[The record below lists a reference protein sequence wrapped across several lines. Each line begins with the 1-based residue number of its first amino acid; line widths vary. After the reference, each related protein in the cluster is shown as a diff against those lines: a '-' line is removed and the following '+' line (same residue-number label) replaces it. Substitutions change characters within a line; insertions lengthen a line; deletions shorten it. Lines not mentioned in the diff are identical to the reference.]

1 MPQNR
6 TFSCTFCFTNRTFG
20 FIVSFIDNKRIV
32 VRCKTFRWPA
42 IRHEDEM
49 EKAYEEYFEGLA
61 DGEEALSFAEFVG
74 ALS

>member
-1 MPQNR
+1 MLFLCLKNR

-42 IRHEDEM
+42 IRQR
-49 EKAYEEYFEGLA
+49 GL
-61 DGEEALSFAEFVG
+61 DGKSIRRIL
-74 ALS
+74 

>member
-1 MPQNR
+1 MPQDR

-61 DGEEALSFAEFVG
+61 DGEEALSFTEFVE